1 MEGMIEVSYIVLCAN
16 DTNIKVPLSEIIA
29 NEKIERAIKG
39 EFAKGIRNLSLSF
52 DGAVDIVI
60 KTDKE
65 IHTFKASKND
75 FADLVELA
83 EEDARKNKYIKK
95 GCEGVELVDIVTVDA

>member
-16 DTNIKVPLSEIIA
+16 DAHIRVALSDLIS
-29 NEKIERAIKG
+29 NEKVERAIKG
-39 EFAKGIRNLSLSF
+39 EFAKGIRNISLSSEG
-52 DGAVDIVI
+52 DAEVII

-65 IHTFKASKND
+65 VYTFKADKND

-95 GCEGVELVDIVTVDA
+95 GCEGVELVNIVTVD

>member
-16 DTNIKVPLSEIIA
+16 DTNMRVPLRDIIA

-39 EFAKGIRNLSLSF
+39 EFAKGIRNISLSF
-52 DGAVDIVI
+52 EGSVDIAI

-65 IHTFKASKND
+65 IHTFQTSKND
-75 FADLVELA
+75 FADLVELS
-83 EEDARKNKYIKK
+83 EEHARKNKLIKK
-95 GCEGVELVDIVTVDA
+95 GCEGVELVNIVTVD